1 MCARQGS
8 ASPSACA
15 GWAQARSTMAR
26 RSTTLRLIYAA
37 MAGNCLVAITKFVAG
52 AWTGGSA
59 MIAEAVHSLVDT
71 GNQILLLYGLRRAQ
85 ERPSPERP
93 LGHGREIYFWSFIV
107 ALLIFSLG
115 AGVAVLEGV
124 LHIVR
129 PRPIEY
135 AYINYVVLGLAFMFE
150 GATWWIA
157 LRNVEG
163 IKGDEG
169 YFEAFQRSRDPPS
182 FM

>member
-1 MCARQGS
+1 MCEARLSISFGMR
-8 ASPSACA
+8 A
-15 GWAQARSTMAR
+15 GWARSTMAR

-85 ERPSPERP
+85 QRPSPERP
-93 LGHGREIYFWSFIV
+93 LGHGREVYFWSFIV

-115 AGVAVLEGV
+115 AGVAMLEGV
-124 LHIVR
+124 LHILTPGRSRTLTSTTSCWAWPSSSKVR
-129 PRPIEY
+129 P
-135 AYINYVVLGLAFMFE
+135 G
-150 GATWWIA
+150 G
-157 LRNVEG
+157 
-163 IKGDEG
+163 
-169 YFEAFQRSRDPPS
+169 SPS
-182 FM
+182 VAWTA

>member
-1 MCARQGS
+1 
-8 ASPSACA
+8 
-15 GWAQARSTMAR
+15 MAR

-85 ERPSPERP
+85 QRPSPERP

-107 ALLIFSLG
+107 ALLIFPLG
-115 AGVAVLEGV
+115 AGVPMLERII
-124 LHIVR
+124 HIF
-129 PRPIEY
+129 PP
-135 AYINYVVLGLAFMFE
+135 LAFEDTCIYYIVLDVAF
-150 GATWWIA
+150 G
-157 LRNVEG
+157 L
-163 IKGDEG
+163 
-169 YFEAFQRSRDPPS
+169 EA
-182 FM
+182 